1 MELQAK
7 YVFLMHTILAFIF
20 GIGFLIAPEMNLDM
34 MGYSTLG
41 ISAYLIQLFGS
52 LVLLLGVQVFLIRN
66 QPHSDFR
73 QAVILSY
80 IFGYTLMTIL
90 HFYGMLVL
98 SIGNLMIWAVSI
110 IHIIMIALYAFV
122 FYTNMKT

>member
-20 GIGFLIAPEMNLDM
+20 GIGFLVAPEMNLDM

-73 QAVILSY
+73 QWIILSY
-80 IFGYTLMTIL
+80 IFGFTVLTSLQI
-90 HFYGMLVL
+90 YGLLIL
-98 SIGNLMIWAVSI
+98 SIGNQMIWAVSI
-110 IHIIMIALYAFV
+110 LHILLIALYAFI
-122 FYTNMKT
+122 FYTNMKK

>member
-7 YVFLMHTILAFIF
+7 YVFIVHSIIAFIF
-20 GIGFLIAPEMNLDM
+20 GIGFILAPEMNLDM

-41 ISAYLIQLFGS
+41 IGAFLSQLFGS
-52 LVLLLGVQVFLIRN
+52 AILINGIQTALIRD

-73 QAVILSY
+73 QWIILSY
-80 IFGYTLMTIL
+80 IVGFTVLTSLQI
-90 HFYGMLVL
+90 YGLLVL
-98 SIGNLMIWAVSI
+98 SIGNVMIWAVSML
-110 IHIIMIALYAFV
+110 HILIIALYAFI

>member
-20 GIGFLIAPEMNLDM
+20 GIGFLVAPEMNLDM

-90 HFYGMLVL
+90 HFYGLLVL
-98 SIGNLMIWAVSI
+98 SIGNSMIWAVSI

>member
-7 YVFLMHTILAFIF
+7 YVFLMHTVLAFIF

-90 HFYGMLVL
+90 HFYGLLVL
-98 SIGNLMIWAVSI
+98 SIGNSMIWAVSI
-110 IHIIMIALYAFV
+110 IHIIMIVLYAFI

>member
-7 YVFLMHTILAFIF
+7 YVFLMHTVLAFIF
-20 GIGFLIAPEMNLDM
+20 GIGFLVAPEMNLDM

-73 QAVILSY
+73 QSIILSY

-98 SIGNLMIWAVSI
+98 SIGNSMIWAVSI
-110 IHIIMIALYAFV
+110 IHIIMIALYAFI

>member
-20 GIGFLIAPEMNLDM
+20 GIGFLVAPEMNLDM

-73 QAVILSY
+73 QSIILSY

-98 SIGNLMIWAVSI
+98 SIGNSMIWAVSI

>member
-20 GIGFLIAPEMNLDM
+20 GIGFLVAPEMNLDM

-52 LVLLLGVQVFLIRN
+52 VVLLLGVQVFLIRN

-73 QAVILSY
+73 QSIILSY
-80 IFGYTLMTIL
+80 IFGYTLLTIL

-98 SIGNLMIWAVSI
+98 SIGNSMIWAVSI
-110 IHIIMIALYAFV
+110 IHIIMIALYAFI
-122 FYTNMKT
+122 FYTNMKE